1 MDNRNEPTDMD
12 LIDSPRRTPTPPPLS
27 ACEQILQNK
36 AQLQKMETF
45 KKFKLACIAELQA
58 MPDHHPDEPFYR
70 RAVSELQEV
79 EETIN
84 LAVSDLASF
93 PPCVSPGCPHHDS
106 GLKIITPKNSPDETP
121 TKRVLNLNSNRIS
134 NKRKEESDFEYPPL
148 RKTTKKQ
155 ILNIPNDSISI
166 SPNRFSLPSDSN
178 IEEITGSQNAI
189 PVVTP
194 KPPSATGPTP
204 SGNQNPVSTLPP
216 PVMLRITETVRS
228 QMKIINEKFP
238 KIRSRTTGE
247 FIKLYTDNLEQFH
260 ELLTF
265 AEKTKFQF
273 YEIKPKNERPIKVVL
288 KGLPC
293 NFKVEEIQAD
303 LEELGFTPEKVNQ
316 LIGRRSKQPIPVF
329 LVTLPRSIE
338 NLKIFHLK
346 TLSYLSIRVEGYN
359 GKGVTQ
365 CYTCNHFHH
374 NSENCHLNPRCL
386 KCGEGHITRECPI
399 TERLETAYCINCE
412 MYGHMANWRGC
423 PCFPKPPKG
432 TALNNRNSYTNIYNS
447 IIRPNVSYAQA
458 ANPNKIS
465 TNFNSQ
471 NKQPMA
477 PKGPVNSAQIE
488 ANRNPSANN
497 RSIPNF
503 NNKSNNN
510 FNGYNFNGNIFNN
523 NNFNLQATL
532 QMTMQCLCQLSQ
544 FTQAIATSN
553 PNFMNNFNQVQRA
566 NNNPNQMY
574 ALLEASCNNNNG

>member
-12 LIDSPRRTPTPPPLS
+12 IIDSPRRTPTPPLLL
-27 ACEQILQNK
+27 ACEQILQNT

-45 KKFKLACIAELQA
+45 KKFKLACIAELQD
-58 MPDHHPDEPFYR
+58 MPDHHSDEPFYKR
-70 RAVSELQEV
+70 SVSELQEI

-106 GLKIITPKNSPDETP
+106 ELKTITPKNSPDVTP
-121 TKRVLNLNSNRIS
+121 TKRVLNLISNRTS
-134 NKRKEESDFEYPPL
+134 NKRREDSEVEYPPL
-148 RKTTKKQ
+148 RKTTKRQ
-155 ILNIPNDSISI
+155 IVRIPNDSISI
-166 SPNRFSLPSDSN
+166 SPNKFSLPSDSN

-194 KPPSATGPTP
+194 KPLSATGPTP
-204 SGNQNPVSTLPP
+204 SDNQNPVSTLPP
-216 PVMLRITETVRS
+216 PVMLKITKTVRS

-260 ELLTF
+260 ELLSF

-288 KGLPC
+288 KGLPR

-329 LVTLPRSIE
+329 LVTLPRDIE

-374 NSENCHLNPRCL
+374 NSGAAVAQWLRYP
-386 KCGEGHITRECPI
+386 T
-399 TERLETAYCINCE
+399 
-412 MYGHMANWRGC
+412 MAGM
-423 PCFPKPPKG
+423 
-432 TALNNRNSYTNIYNS
+432 S
-447 IIRPNVSYAQA
+447 
-458 ANPNKIS
+458 
-465 TNFNSQ
+465 
-471 NKQPMA
+471 
-477 PKGPVNSAQIE
+477 
-488 ANRNPSANN
+488 
-497 RSIPNF
+497 
-503 NNKSNNN
+503 
-510 FNGYNFNGNIFNN
+510 
-523 NNFNLQATL
+523 
-532 QMTMQCLCQLSQ
+532 
-544 FTQAIATSN
+544 
-553 PNFMNNFNQVQRA
+553 
-566 NNNPNQMY
+566 
-574 ALLEASCNNNNG
+574 

>member
-27 ACEQILQNK
+27 ACEQILQTK

-106 GLKIITPKNSPDETP
+106 GLKIITPKDSPDVTP
-121 TKRVLNLNSNRIS
+121 TKR
-134 NKRKEESDFEYPPL
+134 
-148 RKTTKKQ
+148 
-155 ILNIPNDSISI
+155 
-166 SPNRFSLPSDSN
+166 
-178 IEEITGSQNAI
+178 
-189 PVVTP
+189 
-194 KPPSATGPTP
+194 
-204 SGNQNPVSTLPP
+204 
-216 PVMLRITETVRS
+216 
-228 QMKIINEKFP
+228 
-238 KIRSRTTGE
+238 
-247 FIKLYTDNLEQFH
+247 
-260 ELLTF
+260 
-265 AEKTKFQF
+265 
-273 YEIKPKNERPIKVVL
+273 VVL
-288 KGLPC
+288 KGLPR

-432 TALNNRNSYTNIYNS
+432 TALNNRNSYTNVYNS

-465 TNFNSQ
+465 TNFNS
-471 NKQPMA
+471 
-477 PKGPVNSAQIE
+477 PK
-488 ANRNPSANN
+488 
-497 RSIPNF
+497 
-503 NNKSNNN
+503 
-510 FNGYNFNGNIFNN
+510 
-523 NNFNLQATL
+523 
-532 QMTMQCLCQLSQ
+532 
-544 FTQAIATSN
+544 
-553 PNFMNNFNQVQRA
+553 
-566 NNNPNQMY
+566 
-574 ALLEASCNNNNG
+574 

>member
-1 MDNRNEPTDMD
+1 
-12 LIDSPRRTPTPPPLS
+12 
-27 ACEQILQNK
+27 
-36 AQLQKMETF
+36 METF
-45 KKFKLACIAELQA
+45 KKFPLACIAELQA

-84 LAVSDLASF
+84 LAV
-93 PPCVSPGCPHHDS
+93 
-106 GLKIITPKNSPDETP
+106 
-121 TKRVLNLNSNRIS
+121 
-134 NKRKEESDFEYPPL
+134 
-148 RKTTKKQ
+148 
-155 ILNIPNDSISI
+155 
-166 SPNRFSLPSDSN
+166 
-178 IEEITGSQNAI
+178 
-189 PVVTP
+189 
-194 KPPSATGPTP
+194 
-204 SGNQNPVSTLPP
+204 
-216 PVMLRITETVRS
+216 
-228 QMKIINEKFP
+228 
-238 KIRSRTTGE
+238 
-247 FIKLYTDNLEQFH
+247 
-260 ELLTF
+260 
-265 AEKTKFQF
+265 
-273 YEIKPKNERPIKVVL
+273 
-288 KGLPC
+288 
-293 NFKVEEIQAD
+293 EEIQAD
-303 LEELGFTPEKVNQ
+303 LEELGLPHAEKKVKNQ
-316 LIGRRSKQPIPVF
+316 LIGRRSKQPIPFV

-365 CYTCNHFHH
+365 CQCNHFHH
-374 NSENCHLNPRCL
+374 NSENCHLNPCCL
-386 KCGEGHITRECPI
+386 KCGEGHITRANN
-399 TERLETAYCINCE
+399 RKARNRFHCINCE
-412 MYGHMANWRGC
+412 MYGHMANWRGM
-423 PCFPKPPKG
+423 PCFLKAPKG
-432 TALNNRNSYTNIYNS
+432 SALNNRNSYTNVYNS

>member
-106 GLKIITPKNSPDETP
+106 GLKIITPKNSPDVTP

-178 IEEITGSQNAI
+178 IEKKSQ
-189 PVVTP
+189 
-194 KPPSATGPTP
+194 
-204 SGNQNPVSTLPP
+204 
-216 PVMLRITETVRS
+216 
-228 QMKIINEKFP
+228 
-238 KIRSRTTGE
+238 
-247 FIKLYTDNLEQFH
+247 
-260 ELLTF
+260 
-265 AEKTKFQF
+265 
-273 YEIKPKNERPIKVVL
+273 
-288 KGLPC
+288 
-293 NFKVEEIQAD
+293 VEEIQAD

-532 QMTMQCLCQLSQ
+532 QMTMQCL
-544 FTQAIATSN
+544 
-553 PNFMNNFNQVQRA
+553 
-566 NNNPNQMY
+566 
-574 ALLEASCNNNNG
+574 

>member
-12 LIDSPRRTPTPPPLS
+12 IIDSPRRTPTPPLLS

-45 KKFKLACIAELQA
+45 KKFKLACIAELKD
-58 MPDHHPDEPFYR
+58 MPDHHPDEPFYK
-70 RAVSELQEV
+70 RAVSELQEI

-84 LAVSDLASF
+84 LA
-93 PPCVSPGCPHHDS
+93 H
-106 GLKIITPKNSPDETP
+106 
-121 TKRVLNLNSNRIS
+121 
-134 NKRKEESDFEYPPL
+134 
-148 RKTTKKQ
+148 
-155 ILNIPNDSISI
+155 ISI
-166 SPNRFSLPSDSN
+166 SPNKFSLPSDSN
-178 IEEITGSQNAI
+178 IEEITGSQNVI

-204 SGNQNPVSTLPP
+204 SDNQNP
-216 PVMLRITETVRS
+216 
-228 QMKIINEKFP
+228 
-238 KIRSRTTGE
+238 
-247 FIKLYTDNLEQFH
+247 
-260 ELLTF
+260 
-265 AEKTKFQF
+265 
-273 YEIKPKNERPIKVVL
+273 PKNERPIKVVL
-288 KGLPC
+288 KGLPR

-374 NSENCHLNPRCL
+374 NSDTCHLNPRCI

-432 TALNNRNSYTNIYNS
+432 TALNNRNSYTNIYS
-447 IIRPNVSYAQA
+447 D
-458 ANPNKIS
+458 
-465 TNFNSQ
+465 SQ
-471 NKQPMA
+471 N
-477 PKGPVNSAQIE
+477 
-488 ANRNPSANN
+488 
-497 RSIPNF
+497 
-503 NNKSNNN
+503 
-510 FNGYNFNGNIFNN
+510 
-523 NNFNLQATL
+523 
-532 QMTMQCLCQLSQ
+532 
-544 FTQAIATSN
+544 
-553 PNFMNNFNQVQRA
+553 
-566 NNNPNQMY
+566 
-574 ALLEASCNNNNG
+574 

>member
-1 MDNRNEPTDMD
+1 MDQQNNEPTDMD
-12 LIDSPRRTPTPPPLS
+12 LIDSPRRTPTPPLFS

-45 KKFKLACIAELQA
+45 KKFKLACISELQA

-70 RAVSELQEV
+70 RAVSELQEI

-93 PPCVSPGCPHHDS
+93 PLCVSPGCPHHES
-106 GLKIITPKNSPDETP
+106 VSKTNSPKISPDVNRTKRTLESASKTNSPKISPDVTP
-121 TKRVLNLNSNRIS
+121 TKRTVNFNNNRTS
-134 NKRKEESDFEYPPL
+134 NKRKEDSDFEYPPL
-148 RKTTKKQ
+148 RKTTKRQ

-166 SPNRFSLPSDSN
+166 SPNKFSLPNDSN
-178 IEEITGSQNAI
+178 IEEVTGSQNAI
-189 PVVTP
+189 PVFTP
-194 KPPSATGPTP
+194 KPPSATGSTP
-204 SGNQNPVSTLPP
+204 SDNQNSVKTLP
-216 PVMLRITETVRS
+216 PVMLRITETIRS

-247 FIKLYTDNLEQFH
+247 FIKLYTDELKQYH

-265 AEKTKFQF
+265 VEKVKFEF
-273 YEIKPKNERPIKVVL
+273 YDIKPKNQRSIKVVL
-288 KGLPC
+288 KGLPR
-293 NFKVEEIQAD
+293 NFKVEEIKAD

-316 LIGRRSKQPIPVF
+316 LIGRRTKQAIPVF
-329 LVTLPRSIE
+329 LVTLPRNIE

-346 TLSYLSIRVEGYN
+346 PLSYLSIRVEGYN

-374 NSENCHLNPRCL
+374 NSENCHLNPHCL
-386 KCGEGHITRECPI
+386 KCDEGHITRECPI
-399 TERLETAYCINCE
+399 TERLETAYCINFQ

-447 IIRPNVSYAQA
+447 IIRPNASYAQA

-465 TNFNSQ
+465 DNSNSQ
-471 NKQPMA
+471 NKQQMA
-477 PKGPVNSAQIE
+477 PKEPVNSAQIE
-488 ANRNPSANN
+488 VNRNTSPNN

-523 NNFNLQATL
+523 NNNFNLQATL
-532 QMTMQCLCQLSQ
+532 QMTRQCLC
-544 FTQAIATSN
+544 
-553 PNFMNNFNQVQRA
+553 
-566 NNNPNQMY
+566 
-574 ALLEASCNNNNG
+574 

>member
-1 MDNRNEPTDMD
+1 MEMDNRNEPTDMD

-84 LAVSDLASF
+84 LAQY
-93 PPCVSPGCPHHDS
+93 
-106 GLKIITPKNSPDETP
+106 
-121 TKRVLNLNSNRIS
+121 R
-134 NKRKEESDFEYPPL
+134 
-148 RKTTKKQ
+148 
-155 ILNIPNDSISI
+155 
-166 SPNRFSLPSDSN
+166 
-178 IEEITGSQNAI
+178 EEITGSQNAI

-288 KGLPC
+288 KGLPR

-303 LEELGFTPEKVNQ
+303 LEELGFTPEK
-316 LIGRRSKQPIPVF
+316 
-329 LVTLPRSIE
+329 
-338 NLKIFHLK
+338 
-346 TLSYLSIRVEGYN
+346 
-359 GKGVTQ
+359 
-365 CYTCNHFHH
+365 
-374 NSENCHLNPRCL
+374 
-386 KCGEGHITRECPI
+386 
-399 TERLETAYCINCE
+399 
-412 MYGHMANWRGC
+412 
-423 PCFPKPPKG
+423 
-432 TALNNRNSYTNIYNS
+432 
-447 IIRPNVSYAQA
+447 
-458 ANPNKIS
+458 
-465 TNFNSQ
+465 
-471 NKQPMA
+471 
-477 PKGPVNSAQIE
+477 
-488 ANRNPSANN
+488 
-497 RSIPNF
+497 
-503 NNKSNNN
+503 
-510 FNGYNFNGNIFNN
+510 
-523 NNFNLQATL
+523 
-532 QMTMQCLCQLSQ
+532 
-544 FTQAIATSN
+544 
-553 PNFMNNFNQVQRA
+553 
-566 NNNPNQMY
+566 
-574 ALLEASCNNNNG
+574 